1 MPEAALIAALTVPPS
16 ADGREIRALPPAVSC
31 LEVRADR
38 VGDLDPD
45 WLRGHFSGDL
55 LYTLR
60 SAAEGGGHAGAPEQ
74 RQARLLAAAA
84 RYDLV
89 DLEGARDLVPGV
101 LARLPAARRLISWHG
116 GATEAGELRQRFAQ
130 LAGTAA
136 RLYRLGVR
144 AGSAAEALVPLAL
157 LPELGR
163 LDVTAYATG
172 PAGSWTRL
180 LAPMLAAPVV
190 FAGVAAGIDG
200 DGAFG
205 AAQLVGDFGFPALP
219 RARRLFGIVGRS
231 VGRSLSPRLH
241 NDAYRRLDLRALYLP
256 FQVETFDAFLETAAA
271 GLAALG
277 MPLCGLTVTAPYK
290 ESALGAAGSA
300 TPLARRAGA
309 ANTMLRQGDSW
320 RADTADAVGV
330 VAALGAHRVALAGRE
345 TAVVGCGG
353 AGRAA
358 AAGLQQAGASVT
370 LVNRGRERGELA
382 ARLLGLP
389 FVPLA
394 AFTPGRYSLVVNATP
409 CTGAGEEWPFRP
421 GELGAGTVV
430 VDLPYAAAEPTPLVA
445 ATAARGHTTI
455 DGREVLLVEA
465 QRQFQ
470 LMTGRRM
477 PGAPARALLERG
489 SVSVHATLCA
499 RGESASHGV
508 PHGVPHDE
516 RTEGA
521 KR

>member
-1 MPEAALIAALTVPPS
+1 MAEAALVAALTVPPS
-16 ADGREIRALPPAVSC
+16 ADGREIRALPPAVRC

-60 SAAEGGGHAGAPEQ
+60 SAAEGGGCAGAPEH
-74 RQARLLAAAA
+74 RQARLLTAAG

-89 DLEGARDLVPGV
+89 DLEGVRDLSPEV

-116 GATEAGELRQRFAQ
+116 AAANGELRQRFAQ
-130 LAGTAA
+130 LAGTPA
-136 RLYRLGVR
+136 RLYRLGAR
-144 AGSAAEALVPLAL
+144 AGSVAEALAPLAL
-157 LPELGR
+157 LPALAR
-163 LDVTAYATG
+163 SDVTAYATG
-172 PAGSWTRL
+172 PAGSWSRL

-190 FAGVAAGIDG
+190 FAGVGDGIDG

-205 AAQLVGDFGFPALP
+205 AAQLIGDFGFPTLP

-256 FQVETFDAFLETAAA
+256 FQVESFAPFLEAAAA
-271 GLAALG
+271 GLEALG

-309 ANTMLRQGDSW
+309 ANTMLRQGGSW
-320 RADTADAVGV
+320 RADTADALGV
-330 VAALGAHRVALAGRE
+330 VAALGAHRVALAGCE

-358 AAGLQQAGASVT
+358 AAGLQQAGACVT
-370 LVNRGRERGELA
+370 LVNRGQERGELA

-409 CTGAGEEWPFRP
+409 CTGAGEDWPFRP
-421 GELGAGTVV
+421 GELGAGTVL

-445 ATAARGHTTI
+445 ATAARGHTAI

-477 PGAPARALLERG
+477 AGAPARALLERDSG
-489 SVSVHATLCA
+489 AAHATLWA
-499 RGESASHGV
+499 LGEAASHGV
-508 PHGVPHDE
+508 PHDVQK
-516 RTEGA
+516 EGA

>member
-16 ADGREIRALPPAVSC
+16 ADGREIRALPAAVRC

-60 SAAEGGGHAGAPEQ
+60 SAAEGGGDAGDPAR
-74 RQARLLAAAA
+74 RQARLVAAAA

-89 DLEGARDLVPGV
+89 DLEGARDLGPGV
-101 LARLPAARRLISWHG
+101 LARLPASRRLISWHG
-116 GATEAGELRQRFAQ
+116 GGTAAGDELRQRFAQ

-136 RLYRLGVR
+136 RLYRLGVH
-144 AGSAAEALVPLAL
+144 AGSAAEALAPLAL
-157 LPELGR
+157 LPALAR
-163 LDVTAYATG
+163 SDVTAYATG
-172 PAGSWTRL
+172 AAGSWSRL
-180 LAPMLAAPVV
+180 LAPMLGAPVV
-190 FAGVAAGIDG
+190 FAGVADGIDG

-219 RARRLFGIVGRS
+219 RVRRLFGIVGRS

-241 NDAYRRLDLRALYLP
+241 NDAYRRLELQALYLP
-256 FQVETFDAFLETAAA
+256 FQVESFAPFLEAAAA

-309 ANTMLRQGDSW
+309 ANTMLRRGGSW

-330 VAALGAHRVALAGRE
+330 VAALGAHRVALAGRQA
-345 TAVVGCGG
+345 AVVGCGG

-394 AFTPGRYSLVVNATP
+394 AFTPRRYSLVVNATP

-421 GELGAGTVV
+421 AELGDGTVL
-430 VDLPYAAAEPTPLVA
+430 VDLPYAAAAEATPLVA
-445 ATAARGHTTI
+445 ASAARGHTAI

-489 SVSVHATLCA
+489 GVSLHATL
-499 RGESASHGV
+499 SALGDSTFHGV
-508 PHGVPHDE
+508 PM
-516 RTEGA
+516 EGA
-521 KR
+521 ER